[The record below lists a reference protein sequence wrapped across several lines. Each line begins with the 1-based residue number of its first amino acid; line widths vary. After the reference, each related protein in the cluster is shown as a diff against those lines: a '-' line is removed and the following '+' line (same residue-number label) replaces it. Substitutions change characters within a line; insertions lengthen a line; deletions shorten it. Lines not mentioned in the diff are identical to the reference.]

1 MRVGLEDDIL
11 TRLFIVL
18 MVWLFVP
25 NPVAGFDG
33 SLEGRVVLGSVYVPD
48 SPLGFKDFDSEAELR
63 LGVLG
68 NVWQGDEWQLDYE
81 LTADGKQV
89 DGPSEQASLRQET
102 DIDFFR
108 AWLRLDNGR
117 LSLRGGRQK
126 ILFGSGFIFRPLGI
140 FDTRNITGV
149 VPQTRGVDGLRST
162 FFLDD
167 TSSVQGWVVPAKLG
181 SRMIAGL
188 RWEAL
193 LGEVES
199 GVVAQYHPI
208 SDLDEL
214 PQFGREMIQLGYHF
228 KGEYHAAYWS
238 EGRVDLERVKEN
250 HPVRFDAVVGTDYTF
265 DVGDGLHVLLEY
277 FFSTREPQFSQDD
290 VKGDRSIHQFGVL
303 LDQPI
308 SADIRWQLF
317 SLFDVRDGSFQLVPQ
332 VEYTLTSQVFLY
344 ITGKWGGTLKTDRT
358 AGRLFKE
365 TADFNGTEPN
375 VGLTVI
381 AHF

>member
-1 MRVGLEDDIL
+1 M
-11 TRLFIVL
+11 
-18 MVWLFVP
+18 
-25 NPVAGFDG
+25 
-33 SLEGRVVLGSVYVPD
+33 
-48 SPLGFKDFDSEAELR
+48 
-63 LGVLG
+63 
-68 NVWQGDEWQLDYE
+68 
-81 LTADGKQV
+81 
-89 DGPSEQASLRQET
+89 
-102 DIDFFR
+102 
-108 AWLRLDNGR
+108 
-117 LSLRGGRQK
+117 
-126 ILFGSGFIFRPLGI
+126 
-140 FDTRNITGV
+140 

-265 DVGDGLHVLLEY
+265 DVGDGLHVLLEI
-277 FFSTREPQFSQDD
+277 F
-290 VKGDRSIHQFGVL
+290 
-303 LDQPI
+303 
-308 SADIRWQLF
+308 
-317 SLFDVRDGSFQLVPQ
+317 FQLVNLSS
-332 VEYTLTSQVFLY
+332 VKMMLREIVRSISLVFCWISQLAR
-344 ITGKWGGTLKTDRT
+344 I
-358 AGRLFKE
+358 
-365 TADFNGTEPN
+365 
-375 VGLTVI
+375 
-381 AHF
+381 